1 MDDFIRYDYRDWLE
15 QLRNAESL
23 LPQDSDYRAD
33 IARAREQIENMRLR
47 YRDDRNLI
55 PKFDLFL
62 DVVQKPLAETAD
74 QLQRDIQ
81 KLLDEQEFI
90 MADEGEIPERFKA
103 WVADYFTGLAEAEG
117 TR

>member
-1 MDDFIRYDYRDWLE
+1 MDNFIQYGYREWLE

-23 LPQDSDYRAD
+23 LPVDSDYRAQ
-33 IARAREQIENMRLR
+33 IGRVREQIENMRRQYLD
-47 YRDDRNLI
+47 RDMT
-55 PKFDLFL
+55 PKFDFFV
-62 DVVQKPLAETAD
+62 DAVQEPLAETAD

-90 MADEGEIPERFKA
+90 MADEGDIPERFKV
-103 WVADYFTGLAEAEG
+103 WVADYFTSLAESEG